1 MKKLPN
7 SRTNSQKKTELIQIL
22 TNDVEESS
30 SEAGSPTG
38 LRSINLDMMQKK
50 ISCLEDEN
58 KQLRTEFAK
67 LMHDAENSEEQEA
80 ELVKDI
86 TAQLASANMM
96 VQGMSEELDKQK
108 DENRLQHEQIVN
120 LTAKLAETELRLAQ
134 LMAEHDEMSATLHI
148 TKE

>member
-1 MKKLPN
+1 
-7 SRTNSQKKTELIQIL
+7 
-22 TNDVEESS
+22 
-30 SEAGSPTG
+30 
-38 LRSINLDMMQKK
+38 
-50 ISCLEDEN
+50 
-58 KQLRTEFAK
+58 
-67 LMHDAENSEEQEA
+67 MHDAENSEEQEA

-134 LMAEHDEMSATLHI
+134 LMAEHDEMSATFAHHQG
-148 TKE
+148 